1 MFAFFTFVPLMGT
14 GLALLTLLV
23 LALIALAFWRKVE
36 LQFEYLQRKEGR
48 GKQIT
53 RHWFKAQKNEVLKEL
68 RNRALL
74 LFPLLFGV
82 DREDEG
88 AELNALKSRVRN
100 LHLAI
105 YLLLMAVVLLGLI
118 GKGPVQ

>member
-1 MFAFFTFVPLMGT
+1 MGT

-36 LQFEYLQRKEGR
+36 LQFEYLQRSERR
-48 GKQIT
+48 GKQIE
-53 RHWFKAQKNEVLKEL
+53 RHWLKRQKNTALKEM

-88 AELNALKSRVRN
+88 EELNALKSRVRN

-118 GKGPVQ
+118 GKGPME

>member
-1 MFAFFTFVPLMGT
+1 MGT

-36 LQFEYLQRKEGR
+36 LQFEVPPAKRRQRKEDR
-48 GKQIT
+48 TPLVQS
-53 RHWFKAQKNEVLKEL
+53 AQKNEVLKEL

-88 AELNALKSRVRN
+88 TELNALKSRVRN

-118 GKGPVQ
+118 GKGPIQ

>member
-1 MFAFFTFVPLMGT
+1 MGT

-36 LQFEYLQRKEGR
+36 LQFEYLQQKERR
-48 GKQIT
+48 GKQIA
-53 RHWFKAQKNEVLKEL
+53 RNWLKAQKNEVLKEL

-88 AELNALKSRVRN
+88 EELNALKSRVRN
-100 LHLAI
+100 LNLAI

>member
-1 MFAFFTFVPLMGT
+1 MGT

-48 GKQIT
+48 GKKIA

-68 RNRALL
+68 RNRSLL

-118 GKGPVQ
+118 GKGPVQCIIRQRTY

>member
-1 MFAFFTFVPLMGT
+1 MGT

-105 YLLLMAVVLLGLI
+105 YLLLMAAVLLGLI